1 VNRKNNFIDSWLKKY
16 PDLKVIR
23 DIKSGK
29 EATVVLIETGGQ
41 LRCIKVYDRLS
52 MATKA
57 DIAYLAGKWFKER
70 SVRKSIAK
78 GNKFSDDLL
87 KKLWVKREYYLL
99 KKLSRDGLNLPK
111 VFDYNSNSIMMEYLG
126 TVNLPAPLIK
136 DIDFSVD
143 LAKQTFDEIIQS
155 IKIFLKNGIVHADLS
170 EFNVLWWQ
178 DKPFIIDFPQA
189 VDIRTNPNYKLLLW
203 KDVNHLVTFFSK
215 WISINEEKVLADIV
229 SSSPTQVIN

>member
-1 VNRKNNFIDSWLKKY
+1 M
-16 PDLKVIR
+16 IR
-23 DIKSGK
+23 EVKSGK
-29 EATVVLIETGGQ
+29 EATVVLVETSGQ
-41 LRCIKVYDRLS
+41 LRCLKIYNRLS

-57 DIAYLAGKWFKER
+57 DIAYTAGKWFKEK

-78 GNKFSDDLL
+78 GNKFSKNLL
-87 KKLWVKREYYLL
+87 EKLWVKREYYLL
-99 KKLSRDGLNLPK
+99 KKLSKEGVSLPK
-111 VFDYNSNSIMMEYLG
+111 VFDYDNDSIMMEYLG

-143 LAKQTFDEIIQS
+143 LAKQTFSKLIQS

-215 WISINEEKVLADIV
+215 WFSIDEEKVMAEIV
-229 SSSPTQVIN
+229 SSTPTLVIRYSNNSPIVPKQV